1 MHDKCMQ
8 RWSSSF
14 VIPEMQVKTTV
25 TYHCG
30 PICKPAVAVLAII
43 SPGEDSDHLRSKS
56 HHLTKSSQTPFKE
69 SLSEFLLCPIASSQ
83 PLDSQ
88 LPGVTEPF
96 PVSNLGLSGLETIF
110 LVLRH

>member
-25 TYHCG
+25 NYHCA
-30 PICKPAVAVLAII
+30 PICEPTVAVLAVT
-43 SPGEDSDHLRSKS
+43 SPGEEADHLRSKS
-56 HHLTKSSQTPFKE
+56 HRLTKSFPTPFKE

-88 LPGVTEPF
+88 LPGVAQTTFSP
-96 PVSNLGLSGLETIF
+96 
-110 LVLRH
+110 